1 MSPEAICRNCGN
13 TGYDMFHRPCRCKA
27 GRALVQMAEAYAV
40 MADETVTSSE
50 PRAIIRHFAAAMERK
65 LAANDGVKGGWRVN
79 SAGLARIERCDD
91 LLKALEGEIREMRIA
106 LADVLMRVGSPD
118 DLLDEAADCANFLA
132 MICDVCGALPPTD
145 ERGR

>member
-1 MSPEAICRNCGN
+1 MSLEARCRNCGN

-65 LAANDGVKGGWRVN
+65 LAANDGVKGGWRDTGVC
-79 SAGLARIERCDD
+79 AHCWAAVARQWGI
-91 LLKALEGEIREMRIA
+91 GREWR
-106 LADVLMRVGSPD
+106 R
-118 DLLDEAADCANFLA
+118 
-132 MICDVCGALPPTD
+132 
-145 ERGR
+145 